1 MAHRS
6 TLLGLTLIILT
17 NARTVRATRLDR
29 ADHFVDRGSGTTMPN
44 QAGKGPRCV

>member
-6 TLLGLTLIILT
+6 TLLGLTLIISPT
-17 NARTVRATRLDR
+17 PAPVGATRLDR